1 MPKEMFHKRKDREQY
16 LTTLPMQAFAGLMLA
31 VFFTQ
36 ASALVDL
43 DLMNGLRGPFWWV
56 LSKGSVF
63 GLAVAL
69 SLLATRY
76 QQRVF
81 SRAALAVA
89 VILVSVF
96 GRIDAGLAQKIAS
109 NGPAQPDIQ
118 WRVAMDGTVSLAGLV
133 LGYVLLFRSMVSQGI
148 KHVRT
153 RAELALAEEVQ
164 QALAPP
170 LATRSAGYEVQGRSA
185 PSSQMGGDLLDAVDH
200 PAGMAVY
207 VADVAGHGIQ
217 AGVFMGMVKSSVRTA
232 LLRSGPLAGLL
243 GDLNRVVSEVKTTP
257 ATYVTFACLRC
268 GENGKVEYS
277 LAGSGPILHYR
288 AQLMTVS
295 QLAMEQFPLG
305 LFEKATFDS
314 AVIEIEPGDILV
326 LLTDGL
332 PETTDANDEEFGLN
346 RVGEIIARNPVAP
359 LSEITE
365 SVFEAVRRHGLQ
377 TDDETLVLVRAARL
391 SAAV

>member
-1 MPKEMFHKRKDREQY
+1 
-16 LTTLPMQAFAGLMLA
+16 
-31 VFFTQ
+31 
-36 ASALVDL
+36 
-43 DLMNGLRGPFWWV
+43 MNGLRGPFWWV

-89 VILVSVF
+89 VIVSVF

-170 LATRSAGYEVQGRSA
+170 LAIRSAGYEVQGRSA
-185 PSSQMGGDLLDAVDH
+185 PSSQMGGDLLDAVDI
-200 PAGMAVY
+200 PRGWRSTWRMLQGMEFRRAFSWEWSK
-207 VADVAGHGIQ
+207 AA
-217 AGVFMGMVKSSVRTA
+217 
-232 LLRSGPLAGLL
+232 SGP
-243 GDLNRVVSEVKTTP
+243 P
-257 ATYVTFACLRC
+257 C
-268 GENGKVEYS
+268 
-277 LAGSGPILHYR
+277 
-288 AQLMTVS
+288 
-295 QLAMEQFPLG
+295 
-305 LFEKATFDS
+305 
-314 AVIEIEPGDILV
+314 
-326 LLTDGL
+326 
-332 PETTDANDEEFGLN
+332 
-346 RVGEIIARNPVAP
+346 
-359 LSEITE
+359 
-365 SVFEAVRRHGLQ
+365 
-377 TDDETLVLVRAARL
+377 
-391 SAAV
+391 